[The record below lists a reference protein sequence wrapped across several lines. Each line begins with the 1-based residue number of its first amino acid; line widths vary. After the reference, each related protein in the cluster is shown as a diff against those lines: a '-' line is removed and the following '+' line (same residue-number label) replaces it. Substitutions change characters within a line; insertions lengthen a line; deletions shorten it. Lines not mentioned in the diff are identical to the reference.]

1 MKELAL
7 ISIVLIAMAAFTITA
22 SFNIPEARAALPAV
36 TISKVYDMNQTG
48 STFVVNITVSDV
60 SELGGWG
67 MNLSWNPAILKI
79 NTGDPTGL
87 QKKEGRVYVNYS
99 IHEGDF
105 MRNGGSRSFTVNA
118 INNTA
123 GTIKQLASYFTV
135 AGQSVSGS
143 GILATINF
151 TLLNTGTTAINITG
165 PNNATMPY
173 RSVLAD
179 RGGGPIDHVDVNGLV
194 TDQPE
199 PPPPPI
205 WSETWFQALVV
216 IVVVLVVVPTVVI
229 VRLRSRPPQS
239 EEELKRLSQYEEKEV
254 EGIPLPEDSEKK
266 ESEANR

>member
-1 MKELAL
+1 M

-22 SFNIPEARAALPAV
+22 SFNIPEARAALPVV

-79 NTGDPTGL
+79 TTGDPTGL
-87 QKKEGRVYVNYS
+87 QKKAGRIYVNYS
-99 IHEGDF
+99 IHGGDF
-105 MRNGGSRSFTVNA
+105 MRNMASTSFTANA

-123 GTIKQLASYFTV
+123 GTIRQLACYFTV

-173 RSVLAD
+173 RSVLAG
-179 RGGGPIDHVDVNGLV
+179 RGGGPIDHVEVNGLV
-194 TDQPE
+194 TDQPG
-199 PPPPPI
+199 PPPTPI

-216 IVVVLVVVPTVVI
+216 TVVVLVVVPTGVI
-229 VRLRSRPPQS
+229 ARLRSRPPQS
-239 EEELKRLSQYEEKEV
+239 EEELKRLSQYEENEV
-254 EGIPLPEDSEKK
+254 EGIPLPEDSEE